1 MDYAWDFLEREGQ
14 WTTVSGSDKYAY
26 TTIATGMS
34 ITTGTIREIRAMV
47 NDTYGGYLMESMDWS
62 ALENISDSTQETG
75 EGTGTPLAWSKWGD
89 AATATVRLYPKPD
102 AVYTIGTYAIL
113 RPAVLTANADVPL
126 FPADFA
132 HRILVPYAAA
142 ILLEQEGGAE
152 AGADYERRMTRYREG
167 LRDLITAHGT
177 GKRPTFNVVAA
188 GAFDHLPGSGSA
200 GW

>member
-1 MDYAWDFLEREGQ
+1 MYPRTLLTPPSRSSRLPAATYRKRVDEIWD
-14 WTTVSGSDKYAY
+14 
-26 TTIATGMS
+26 S
-34 ITTGTIREIRAMV
+34 IV
-47 NDTYGGYLMESMDWS
+47 CES
-62 ALENISDSTQETG
+62 AR
-75 EGTGTPLAWSKWGD
+75 WGD
-89 AATATVRLYPKPD
+89 AATATIRLYPKPD
-102 AVYTIGTYAIL
+102 AVYTIGTIAIL

-152 AGADYERRMTRYREG
+152 AGADYERRMSRYREG

-188 GAFDHLPGSGSA
+188 GAFDHLPGSGSV